1 MAPFESSVTETA
13 SMPPSPPPSLSFW
26 RSAAAAVQGRSHI
39 SKGTVCQDR
48 VWTFSRHPLHVIAL
62 ADGAGSCPLSHEG
75 AEIATKATA
84 RFFQKHISKTLSQPP
99 EIIREHLLR
108 YLVRELKSQS
118 RKLKVDFK
126 ALSCTL
132 LFVAV
137 YNEEYIS
144 GHIGDG
150 TIAAM
155 QGGRL
160 STLSRPESGE
170 YVNETFFL
178 TSSSAAARFRI
189 IKGALH
195 DMEGFMLMSDGA
207 AFSLYDPRNDILSS
221 NVGLMLKWLDGASL
235 KEVQAALSE
244 TLEKSIRKKTLDD
257 CSISL
262 MRRSS
267 FTADE
272 FVKLPGE
279 IITDLLISEGRQRG
293 FCGNH
298 ALIINAERSG
308 YLRMKDLCRKTE
320 LTART
325 IKRHLRLA
333 AERGYEF
340 NDRSEPHGS
349 ND

>member
-1 MAPFESSVTETA
+1 MN
-13 SMPPSPPPSLSFW
+13 PSPPPCLSFW
-26 RSAAAAVQGRSHI
+26 RSAAATVKGRSHEA
-39 SKGTVCQDR
+39 KGTVCQDR
-48 VWTFSRHPLHVIAL
+48 VWTWSRHPLHVIAL

-99 EIIREHLLR
+99 ETIQGHLLR
-108 YLVRELKSQS
+108 HLIRELKSRA

-150 TIAAM
+150 AIAAM
-155 QGGRL
+155 QGERL
-160 STLSRPESGE
+160 ITISLPESGE

-178 TSSSAAARFRI
+178 TSSSAATRFRI
-189 IKGALH
+189 KKGAMH
-195 DMEGFMLMSDGA
+195 DMDGFMLMSDGA
-207 AFSLYDPRNDILSS
+207 AFSLYDPRNDILSN
-221 NVGLMLKWLDGASL
+221 NVGLMLKWLDGASR

-244 TLEKSIRKKTLDD
+244 TLEKSIKKKTTDD
-257 CSISL
+257 CSIAL
-262 MRRSS
+262 VRKSS
-267 FTADE
+267 FTVDE

-279 IITDLLISEGRQRG
+279 MITDLLTSEGRQKG
-293 FCGNH
+293 FSRNH
-298 ALIINAERSG
+298 ALILQAHKGG
-308 YLRMKDLCRKTE
+308 YHTTKDLCRKTE

-325 IKRHLRLA
+325 VKRHLRLA
-333 AERGYEF
+333 SERGYEF

-349 ND
+349 SD

>member
-1 MAPFESSVTETA
+1 MVPFKSSVTETA
-13 SMPPSPPPSLSFW
+13 SKHPSPPPRLSFW
-26 RSAAAAVQGRSHI
+26 RSVAAAVKGRSHE
-39 SKGTVCQDR
+39 SNGKVCQDR

-75 AEIATKATA
+75 AETATKATA
-84 RFFQKHISKTLSQPP
+84 RFFQKHISEMLSQSP
-99 EIIREHLLR
+99 ETIREHLLR
-108 YLVRELKSQS
+108 YLIRELKSHA
-118 RKLKVDFK
+118 RKLNVDFK

-137 YNEEYIS
+137 YNEEFIS
-144 GHIGDG
+144 GHMGDG

-160 STLSRPESGE
+160 ITLSRPESGE

-189 IKGALH
+189 KKDTVH

-207 AFSLYDPRNDILSS
+207 AFCLYNPRNDILSN
-221 NVGLMLKWLDGASL
+221 NVGLMLKWLDGASC

-244 TLEKSIRKKTLDD
+244 TLEKTIKNKTTDD
-257 CSISL
+257 CSIAL
-262 MRRSS
+262 MRKSS
-267 FTADE
+267 FAAAE

-279 IITDLLISEGRQRG
+279 MITDLLISEGRQKG
-293 FCGNH
+293 FSRNH
-298 ALIINAERSG
+298 ALILQAHQGG
-308 YLRMKDLCRKTE
+308 YHTTKDLCRKTE

-325 IKRHLRLA
+325 VRRHLHLA
-333 AERGYEF
+333 ASRGYEF
-340 NDRSEPHGS
+340 NDGRESHGS